1 VGGSVCRRCG
11 VQLVRSTWAALTKG
25 LSDDD
30 LALLT
35 AYRELVS
42 SLDGVEERINSSDIS
57 FAVKR
62 VFTSAYV
69 KSHYLEVGIELT
81 REAKHPQ
88 LRTSFATSKK
98 VTMHRM
104 TLTTLT
110 QLKTL
115 RPFIVEARDTVGPG
129 FR

>member
-1 VGGSVCRRCG
+1 V
-11 VQLVRSTWAALTKG
+11 VRSTWSALTKG
-25 LSDDD
+25 LDEKD
-30 LALLT
+30 LALFT

-42 SLDGVEERINSSDIS
+42 SLDGVEERINSSDVTY
-57 FAVKR
+57 AVKR
-62 VFTSAYV
+62 AFTSGYM
-69 KSHYLEVGIELT
+69 KSHYLEVGIELL

-104 TLTTLT
+104 TLTTAT
-110 QLKTL
+110 QLKSL
-115 RPFIVEARDTVGPG
+115 RPLIVEARDTVGPG